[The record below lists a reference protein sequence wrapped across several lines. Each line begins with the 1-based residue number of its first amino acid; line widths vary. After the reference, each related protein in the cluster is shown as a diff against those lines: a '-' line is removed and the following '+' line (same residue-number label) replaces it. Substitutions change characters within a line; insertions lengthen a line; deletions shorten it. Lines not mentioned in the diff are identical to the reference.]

1 MTDVSLTDDEL
12 QALFDEGEQ
21 AERNIIESQV
31 TIPDEAGSFIDM
43 VGPAI
48 GGNTPAQTKYIRDLI
63 KQEQAKDP
71 NAFLRKYGKVDFFT
85 NEFISDPSLS
95 PAGEAE
101 ARVLRSL
108 TSLGGIF
115 SDPTDVIPGFDR
127 QKYNELADSKSQ
139 TALAADQR
147 RFYLSRA
154 GQNGEIGARITN
166 MYDNGLDETLT
177 FKLLQTQND
186 DEVNDILQENFGR
199 EARLLSPVQ
208 VGINAEGKP
217 IYEKIYQKE
226 EGGQVYRL
234 EIYDD
239 FTDLRTFMLD
249 TLRAA
254 RGDEEAQSRLA
265 EVFENSAA
273 GAVENLASP
282 EVVLPML
289 AYAIPGLGQVGLGVQ
304 FLTFL
309 GRGLLAGGLQAG
321 GQQASRAFAGLDTSF
336 DDINKIDALIEA
348 GIASFGPPAF
358 RQLKKLFGKGDGVLE
373 SALLR
378 AAGAKAP
385 QQLLGD
391 VARDLGEET
400 AVSLPLAAILAKDNI
415 GKGFSKGILGFFPER
430 AKGVVESTGEKIHDV
445 IVNRILQLRSGSKL
459 SQNDLVQLANSYR
472 IDFTENAKLLNDA
485 LLGGKSMNSASVE
498 AARAARANLQGVFDS
513 MRNNAGALYN
523 VALRSAKSK
532 DAKLEGEIADI
543 IAGRLERLQT
553 LAKQLQNPRT
563 IGQEAPKVLDKT
575 PDDLSQFADLIQGID
590 SLAKASK
597 SPITGERTSVLDQIH
612 GLKQRLDQESLAGG
626 PVEQIKAM
634 RETLDE
640 MLKEVGDSIS
650 FRDTTAGGYYQ
661 LAGALYEKRSSLQSS
676 QYIMDSLRD
685 GNARPL
691 QTLLD
696 PLMTG
701 KATATA
707 DNLETL
713 ARLIE
718 IDPRLV
724 AEKAG
729 LKPAMTSSA
738 RATVG
743 GEELSLQQIKKN
755 FFEQLS
761 ISFKANM
768 MASNNMAGDLRK
780 MLGVDDLS
788 SINADNELLRFV
800 LPKKSDRKLVLDTA
814 LEQERAERKAQLFSS
829 AIRESLSGRM
839 VSEDVTRI
847 FVETMQREYAKNP
860 GQDVAEFFKDALRRF
875 PDTKVGNEVRSGL
888 ERALPQVQAEL
899 LNRILLSSKRSK
911 LARGP
916 GGRVL
921 LSVLDMEKVA
931 SNIAELQD
939 DDFAREFLNWTF
951 SQGTGL
957 RGVQDIPNLVSTVRE
972 IGEILGDVLPGGAES
987 LATAGLAQEPVKAGF
1002 SPRAYLYRLLASK
1015 KAADFLLN
1023 PVSRKR
1029 INDIIA
1035 SDQPVNR
1042 KAELLFVYLQSNA
1055 RNAEDKRERLIAVDD
1070 KFYSLKNYRGP
1081 EKDRIFKR
1089 YDELRRGQSP
1099 LDRLRGDAGDDVIT
1113 GSNVNLPS
1121 LQSAPIPFPV
1131 TGLGIPAPAAAGGRG
1146 IAALPA
1152 PETAQQLAQVGLPLF
1167 GGTRG

>member
-304 FLTFL
+304 FLTFF

-321 GQQASRAFAGLDTSF
+321 GQQASRAFAGIDTSL

-650 FRDTTAGGYYQ
+650 FRDTTAGGAAITS
-661 LAGALYEKRSSLQSS
+661 LRALYMKNGLHCKARS
-676 QYIMDSLRD
+676 I
-685 GNARPL
+685 
-691 QTLLD
+691 
-696 PLMTG
+696 
-701 KATATA
+701 
-707 DNLETL
+707 
-713 ARLIE
+713 
-718 IDPRLV
+718 
-724 AEKAG
+724 
-729 LKPAMTSSA
+729 
-738 RATVG
+738 
-743 GEELSLQQIKKN
+743 
-755 FFEQLS
+755 LS
-761 ISFKANM
+761 IRCA
-768 MASNNMAGDLRK
+768 MAT
-780 MLGVDDLS
+780 
-788 SINADNELLRFV
+788 
-800 LPKKSDRKLVLDTA
+800 PDRCKLC
-814 LEQERAERKAQLFSS
+814 
-829 AIRESLSGRM
+829 
-839 VSEDVTRI
+839 
-847 FVETMQREYAKNP
+847 
-860 GQDVAEFFKDALRRF
+860 
-875 PDTKVGNEVRSGL
+875 
-888 ERALPQVQAEL
+888 
-899 LNRILLSSKRSK
+899 
-911 LARGP
+911 
-916 GGRVL
+916 
-921 LSVLDMEKVA
+921 
-931 SNIAELQD
+931 
-939 DDFAREFLNWTF
+939 
-951 SQGTGL
+951 
-957 RGVQDIPNLVSTVRE
+957 STH
-972 IGEILGDVLPGGAES
+972 
-987 LATAGLAQEPVKAGF
+987 
-1002 SPRAYLYRLLASK
+1002 
-1015 KAADFLLN
+1015 
-1023 PVSRKR
+1023 
-1029 INDIIA
+1029 
-1035 SDQPVNR
+1035 
-1042 KAELLFVYLQSNA
+1042 
-1055 RNAEDKRERLIAVDD
+1055 
-1070 KFYSLKNYRGP
+1070 
-1081 EKDRIFKR
+1081 
-1089 YDELRRGQSP
+1089 
-1099 LDRLRGDAGDDVIT
+1099 
-1113 GSNVNLPS
+1113 
-1121 LQSAPIPFPV
+1121 
-1131 TGLGIPAPAAAGGRG
+1131 
-1146 IAALPA
+1146 
-1152 PETAQQLAQVGLPLF
+1152 
-1167 GGTRG
+1167 